1 MVNEDVYTLFVN
13 VAHVS
18 PDYKD
23 QIVLHY
29 CSSPGFRQSSERV
42 D

>member
-13 VAHVS
+13 MAHVS
-18 PDYKD
+18 PDYMD

-29 CSSPGFRQSSERV
+29 CSSPGSWQSSMK
-42 D
+42 